1 MKRCA
6 LITAVLLCITA
17 FSYAA
22 TPDALWQDYQKRP
35 GYVSTTPTKPA
46 AAPTPHVTV
55 EAQDGS
61 VNEPTTPEKAKEK
74 AEVQPADV
82 EQANAQQEVPAETA
96 AISEDSEAANVA
108 ADAEQANEA
117 TQAASAEATNEPEQ
131 AANTEAIDAPEQAT
145 NADATNEATQAANT
159 EASNEP
165 KQAAAGDA
173 SVFNEAPPT
182 AQPAATAAAV
192 VIGNKPVAPANKP
205 KPKPKLNLVGKPP
218 LPRQFM
224 RTPQAG
230 DFVTAASTSGG
241 YSIALPSA
249 FGPDPLAS
257 LPQAEGA
264 MLVRTASDILMC
276 AVTVLD
282 AADVTSYNSTQA
294 LPQYA
299 NKKVYWQWQHDA
311 ALIWSCTLS
320 AHNDYHGDKILL
332 EAQAEQAG
340 KTYQMLFVMPANRYT
355 DLLPQAVYALNSF
368 KLN

>member
-6 LITAVLLCITA
+6 LITAVLLCSTA

-61 VNEPTTPEKAKEK
+61 VNEPTTPEEAKEK
-74 AEVQPADV
+74 AEVQPADA
-82 EQANAQQEVPAETA
+82 EAANTQQQEPPADTA
-96 AISEDSEAANVA
+96 VISEDSSAA
-108 ADAEQANEA
+108 
-117 TQAASAEATNEPEQ
+117 
-131 AANTEAIDAPEQAT
+131 
-145 NADATNEATQAANT
+145 
-159 EASNEP
+159 
-165 KQAAAGDA
+165 K
-173 SVFNEAPPT
+173 
-182 AQPAATAAAV
+182 TAAAI

-230 DFVTAASTSGG
+230 DFVTATSTSGG

-294 LPQYA
+294 LPQYT
-299 NKKVYWQWQHDA
+299 NKKIYWQWQHDA

-332 EAQAEQAG
+332 EAQAEQAS

>member
-1 MKRCA
+1 MKRCV
-6 LITAVLLCITA
+6 LISAVLLCSTA

-22 TPDALWQDYQKRP
+22 TPDALWQDYQKHP
-35 GYVSTTPTKPA
+35 DYVSNTPTKPA

-61 VNEPTTPEKAKEK
+61 VNEPTTPQEAKEK

-82 EQANAQQEVPAETA
+82 EQANAQQEAPAETA
-96 AISEDSEAANVA
+96 AISEDSEAAGVA

-117 TQAASAEATNEPEQ
+117 EQAANAEATNEATQAADVEATNEPEQ
-131 AANTEAIDAPEQAT
+131 AANEAAQAT
-145 NADATNEATQAANT
+145 E
-159 EASNEP
+159 
-165 KQAAAGDA
+165 AGDA
-173 SVFNEAPPT
+173 SVFKETPAV
-182 AQPAATAAAV
+182 QPAATV

-230 DFVTAASTSGG
+230 DFINVTSSSGG

-249 FGPDPLAS
+249 FGTDPLAS

-264 MLVRTASDILMC
+264 MLVRTASDTLMC

-282 AADVTSYNSTQA
+282 AADVASYSSTQA

-311 ALIWSCTLS
+311 ALTWSCTLS
-320 AHNDYHGDKILL
+320 AHNDYHGDKILF

-340 KTYQMLFVMPANRYT
+340 KTYQMLFVMPASRYT
-355 DLLPQAVYALNSF
+355 DLLPQAVAALNSF